1 MIYMIYNAHP
11 IYTLIGNI
19 LLKCIGSM
27 HELGSAVGGMLYLL
41 EKFYMRVCMY
51 RYTAYMYT
59 HEYAPIQ
66 HICRITIEYIHVII

>member
-1 MIYMIYNAHP
+1 MIYNAHP